1 MKQIVDKLVALEHDI
16 VSEKGEFSLLAL
28 LLREDAGDKWDLLAS
43 APWLEENQK
52 ASLDYLVNHLQS
64 RLETQELLSL
74 SRIVLLEKGNPVL
87 EAILESANVQHGV
100 TEMRDRIFFDMPIK
114 HAYLITS
121 NQDSATR
128 KMEPQPT

>member
-74 SRIVLLEKGNPVL
+74 SLSLS
-87 EAILESANVQHGV
+87 LESS
-100 TEMRDRIFFDMPIK
+100 
-114 HAYLITS
+114 YLKKAI
-121 NQDSATR
+121 
-128 KMEPQPT
+128 PF